1 MPESCHVCKWIMK
14 NLPRRHEHLS
24 AAIVENLSN
33 QALGACLRPE
43 RDSWSLQTYWGWC
56 VSTYPGGC
64 TMCASSLSTPWRKEF
79 RTSSYL
85 RGQLNWTTGENDS
98 HCRWFDH
105 RDKSLIKG
113 HPILLV
119 KPFSH
124 QPSLVFTNIPIIVM
138 FQLEDPL
145 AANYILRWGRRN

>member
-1 MPESCHVCKWIMK
+1 MNNEEFAKEAWTPKCSNSRKPLKPGPWGLFETIEGFLEFTNILRMMCINIPRGLYHVC
-14 NLPRRHEHLS
+14 LP
-24 AAIVENLSN
+24 
-33 QALGACLRPE
+33 
-43 RDSWSLQTYWGWC
+43 
-56 VSTYPGGC
+56 
-64 TMCASSLSTPWRKEF
+64 LSTPWRKEF
-79 RTSSYL
+79 WTSSYL
-85 RGQLNWTTGENDS
+85 RGQLNWTTRENDS

-119 KPFSH
+119 KRFSH
-124 QPSLVFTNIPIIVM
+124 QPSLIFTNIPITVM